1 MIEEQLNNLHLNDLT
16 DPDVNVDELEGKT
29 LDERVEYLLQ
39 DPNCQDNKSRY
50 SFLLALKNTDHS
62 LPEEERLKIAS
73 AISHYGEIDEMSEMF
88 IHLCDDERTRF
99 FYNEN
104 LKESVES
111 ELKDIVVKFAFE
123 TSGFEYNKL
132 YLEMFG
138 TAIERFEEMCSLYYI
153 DELAKLDIFEN
164 EALLKRI
171 DKESKKGEYPETKEF
186 LKYLKEKKNI

>member
-16 DPDVNVDELEGKT
+16 EPAVNVDEFEEET

-39 DPNCQDNKSRY
+39 DPNCQDDKY
-50 SFLLALKNTDHS
+50 MKTFLLALKNTDHS
-62 LPEEERLKIAS
+62 LPDEERLKIATANS
-73 AISHYGEIDEMSEMF
+73 LDGGIDKLFEG
-88 IHLCDDERTRF
+88 LCDDERTSF

-104 LKESVES
+104 LKESVET
-111 ELKDIVVKFAFE
+111 ELKDIVENFAFE
-123 TSGFEYNKL
+123 ASGFEYDKL

-138 TAIERFEEMCSLYYI
+138 TAIERFEEMCSLYHTE
-153 DELAKLDIFEN
+153 ELAEIDIFEN

-171 DKESKKGEYPETKEF
+171 DKESKKGEYPKTKEF

>member
-29 LDERVEYLLQ
+29 LDERVEYLLKH
-39 DPNCQDNKSRY
+39 PNCQDDKY
-50 SFLLALKNTDHS
+50 MKSFLLALKNTDHS
-62 LPEEERLKIAS
+62 LPDEERLKIA
-73 AISHYGEIDEMSEMF
+73 ANCYDPESEK
-88 IHLCDDERTRF
+88 LLESLRTFPKTSF

-104 LKESVES
+104 LKESVET
-111 ELKDIVVKFAFE
+111 ELKDIVENFAFE
-123 TSGFEYNKL
+123 ASGFEYDKL

-138 TAIERFEEMCSLYYI
+138 TAIERFEEMCSLYHTE
-153 DELAKLDIFEN
+153 ELTELDIFEN

-171 DKESKKGEYPETKEF
+171 DKESKKGEYPKTKEF

>member
-29 LDERVEYLLQ
+29 LDERVEYLLKH
-39 DPNCQDNKSRY
+39 PNCQDDKY
-50 SFLLALKNTDHS
+50 MKSFLLALKNTDHS
-62 LPEEERLKIAS
+62 LPDEERLKIA
-73 AISHYGEIDEMSEMF
+73 ANCYDPESEK
-88 IHLCDDERTRF
+88 LLESLRTFPKTSF

-104 LKESVES
+104 LKESVET
-111 ELKDIVVKFAFE
+111 ELKDIVENFAFE
-123 TSGFEYNKL
+123 ASGFEYDKL

-153 DELAKLDIFEN
+153 NELAELDIFEN

-171 DKESKKGEYPETKEF
+171 EKESKKGEYPETKEF
-186 LKYLKEKKNI
+186 LKFLKEKKNI